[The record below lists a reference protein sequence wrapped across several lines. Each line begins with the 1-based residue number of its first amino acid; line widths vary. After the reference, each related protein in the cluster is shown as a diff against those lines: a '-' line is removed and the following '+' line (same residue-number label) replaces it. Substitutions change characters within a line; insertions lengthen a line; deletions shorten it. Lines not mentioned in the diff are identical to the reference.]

1 MFNQHRTRTR
11 AIQGVIDISTSGALK
26 YPSLIVSEDTRLK
39 SMRKWILRDLEY
51 KMDWFAKMRVCHKS
65 VTHPLFSFISYK
77 NQKKGRFY
85 HV

>member
-11 AIQGVIDISTSGALK
+11 AIQGVIDIPTLGALK

-51 KMDWFAKMRVCHKS
+51 KMDWFTKIG
-65 VTHPLFSFISYK
+65 THIEKNACLFLLQNFLFSC
-77 NQKKGRFY
+77 
-85 HV
+85 